1 MLSYIFHYEVEVWLV
16 WCGNFLQKTF
26 VTSGTDFV
34 RLTKATT
41 ARFEQ

>member
-1 MLSYIFHYEVEVWLV
+1 MKWRSGL
-16 WCGNFLQKTF
+16 CGDAFLLQKTF
-26 VTSGTDFV
+26 VASGTNFV

>member
-1 MLSYIFHYEVEVWLV
+1 MFSYILLYEVEVWLV
-16 WCGNFLQKTF
+16 LCCIILQKTF
-26 VTSGTDFV
+26 VASGTNFV